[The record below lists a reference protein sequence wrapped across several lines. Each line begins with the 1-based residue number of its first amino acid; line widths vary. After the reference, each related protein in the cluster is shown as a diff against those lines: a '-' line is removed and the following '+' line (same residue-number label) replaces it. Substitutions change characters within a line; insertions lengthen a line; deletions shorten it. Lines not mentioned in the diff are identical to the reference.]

1 MKPYQK
7 ITKDIIQKLVDILGE
22 KGVSTDPDRLVQYE
36 RDEGVEREFSVLP
49 MPSSTRRRPKT

>member
-36 RDEGVEREFSVLP
+36 RDEGVEREFSVRP
-49 MPSSTRRRPKT
+49 MP